1 MKYFLGS
8 IFVYLLIKSMGNK
21 KSDNIG
27 DVEYDMNTYDL
38 QKIKDFSIKVNDDI
52 FGIKDKLK
60 ASSIAVYDAK

>member
-1 MKYFLGS
+1 
-8 IFVYLLIKSMGNK
+8 MGNK